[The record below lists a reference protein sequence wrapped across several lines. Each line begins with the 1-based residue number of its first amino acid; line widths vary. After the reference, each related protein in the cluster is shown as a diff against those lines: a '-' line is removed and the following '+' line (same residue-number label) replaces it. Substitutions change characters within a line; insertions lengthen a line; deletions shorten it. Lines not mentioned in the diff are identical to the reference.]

1 MSSAANDQ
9 RPAFAGGDDRLVLT
23 EVRLEAEGVKT
34 FRFRAASG
42 ARFAFEAGQH
52 IVVEVPLPGGAEW
65 RSFTIASPPTRPG
78 FVELTIKAQEGGR
91 ATRFMHDRLKPGAH
105 VKARAPGGSFHLAA
119 AADDLPL
126 VLLSA
131 GSGATPMMAIARTL
145 SDRRDPRPV
154 HYVHLGRGSAD
165 LLFRAELETIA
176 AALPAFR
183 VSFLVSSS
191 EPESGHPLGRPTA
204 EALRRLI
211 PTLSRAEVFACG
223 PEGFMDVA
231 RAAHKAAGG
240 APARFRTESF
250 GGGPVEAGPAPATG
264 DGFSVEIAGRSFL
277 AGPDEALLSACHR
290 AGIALPS
297 SCRNGICGT
306 CRVLKRAGEVEMA
319 QNGGLFDD
327 EVEEGFILACCSK
340 ARSNL
345 VLEVVK

>member
-42 ARFAFEAGQH
+42 ARFVFEAGQH
-52 IVVEVPLPGGAEW
+52 IVIEVPLPAGPEW
-65 RSFTIASPPTRPG
+65 RSFTIASPPTRAHH
-78 FVELTIKAQEGGR
+78 VELTVKAAEAGN
-91 ATRFMHDRLKPGAH
+91 ATRFMHDRLKPGATL
-105 VKARAPGGSFHLAA
+105 KARAPGGGFHLAA
-119 AADDLPL
+119 AAAGAPL

-131 GSGATPMMAIARTL
+131 GSGATPMMAMARTL

-176 AALPAFR
+176 AALPDFR
-183 VSFLVSSS
+183 VSFLVSAS
-191 EPESGHPLGRPTA
+191 EPDSGHPVGRPTA

-240 APARFRTESF
+240 DASRFRTESF
-250 GGGPVEAGPAPATG
+250 GGGPVEAGPAPAAG
-264 DGFSVEIAGRSFL
+264 IGFTVEMAGRSFL
-277 AGPDEALLSACHR
+277 ASPDEPLLAACHR

-327 EVEEGFILACCSK
+327 EVEEGYILACCSK
-340 ARSNL
+340 ARTNL
-345 VLEVVK
+345 VLEAAR